1 MPSVRMAMSFP
12 GTWPRHVQVARA
24 SSSRRRMRL
33 STPIRARP
41 VWAGR
46 RSRRCRV
53 PGRRTRTPT
62 PARLPL
68 CRGRAARP
76 ARPAASIP
84 TSSPAAP
91 PGERARRPHRSKM
104 PAASGISSPAATA
117 TSPSPA
123 LRGASPTGRLGRS
136 WRRPCISSDRPFRP
150 SASPARSWWRTSAPS
165 TVSTRSPGR
174 PAGLWPRARL
184 RRVKAGT
191 RSGTAPTIPVA
202 SPPPSGQCCPLPRT
216 WLRR

>member
-1 MPSVRMAMSFP
+1 MPSVLMAMSFR
-12 GTWPRHVQVARA
+12 GTWPRHVQVARV

-33 STPIRARP
+33 SMPIRARP

-46 RSRRCRV
+46 RSRRCRAT
-53 PGRRTRTPT
+53 GRRTRTLT

-76 ARPAASIP
+76 APPAASIP

-91 PGERARRPHRSKM
+91 PGERARRPRRSKM
-104 PAASGISSPAATA
+104 PAASGTSSPAATA

-123 LRGASPTGRLGRS
+123 LRGASPTGRQGRS
-136 WRRPCISSDRPFRP
+136 WRRPRTSSNRPFRP
-150 SASPARSWWRTSAPS
+150 SASPAPFWWRTSARW

-174 PAGLWPRARL
+174 PAGRWLRARL
-184 RRVKAGT
+184 RLVKAGI
-191 RSGTAPTIPVA
+191 RSGIAPTIPVA
-202 SPPPSGQCCPLPRT
+202 SPPPSGPSCPLPRT
-216 WLRR
+216 WLHR